1 MEMVSLR
8 FISTVSINANHISSS
23 DDHPIP
29 IIFDRFLLFLLIIG
43 IPRSPLYND
52 DDDDDDDDDDINGD
66 DVGDLLLSI
75 SSSGKY
81 ARRS

>member
-1 MEMVSLR
+1 M
-8 FISTVSINANHISSS
+8 NHISSS

-29 IIFDRFLLFLLIIG
+29 IIIFDRFLLFLPILIG
-43 IPRSPLYND
+43 IPRFPLYNVD
-52 DDDDDDDDDDINGD
+52 DDDDDDDDDDNGD